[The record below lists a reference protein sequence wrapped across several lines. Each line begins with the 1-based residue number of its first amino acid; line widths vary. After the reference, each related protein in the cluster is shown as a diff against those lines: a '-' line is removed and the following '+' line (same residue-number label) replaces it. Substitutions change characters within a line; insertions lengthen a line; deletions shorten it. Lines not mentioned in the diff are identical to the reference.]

1 MRKPMKG
8 SEKTKSSGT
17 PKWDTGRLDTIR
29 EKFTNANLKMQET
42 LVERDSEISMV
53 LTALLCKEH
62 PLLVGPP
69 GTAKSM
75 LIDTLMDWFEADRDK
90 KFTILFNKFSVPEEV
105 FGPISVNGLKA
116 DVYQRITKGKLP
128 EAFFGFGDEIF
139 KANSAILNTLLRLL
153 NEGVFDNGEGWKP
166 VPLLMFLG
174 ASNEFPDAESGGREL
189 SALFDRFLF
198 RRVVHPIRTKAGR
211 ARLYWTNRFKVK
223 FDEIINVDE
232 VKYAQKFVPSIPWE
246 EDAQE
251 AFVAVI
257 EELNNKGIFPGDR
270 RLRKSV
276 NACRGYAFL
285 CGDEEVSV
293 DHIEI
298 CKETLWDD
306 HNNQPPLVYDVIV
319 AKANPSGMAVSSML
333 VKAEDI
339 INKKTP
345 ADAVPALQELQ
356 KDLKKLKEEPR
367 KAAAMAYLS
376 EQIEHLYMKITGK
389 SK

>member
-1 MRKPMKG
+1 MRKPVKG
-8 SEKTKSSGT
+8 SEKTTKSGT
-17 PKWDTGRLDTIR
+17 PKFDMDRIERIR
-29 EKFTNANLKMQET
+29 DCFTSARDKMQGV
-42 LVERDSEISMV
+42 LVERNDEIIMM

-62 PLLVGPP
+62 CLLVGHP
-69 GTAKSM
+69 GSAKSM
-75 LIDTLMDWFEADRDK
+75 LCDMMMDWLNSTK
-90 KFTILFNKFSVPEEV
+90 KFNILLSKFTTDVEV
-105 FGPISVNGLKA
+105 FGPISVKGLLK
-116 DVYQRITKGKLP
+116 DEYRRITTNRLP
-128 EAFFGFGDEIF
+128 EAELAFIDEVF
-139 KANSAILNTLLRLL
+139 KGSSAILNTMLKIL
-153 NEGVFDNGEGWKP
+153 NEGIYENGGPAYK
-166 VPLLMFLG
+166 VPLLQCIA

-189 SALFDRFLF
+189 AALFDRFFF
-198 RRVVHPIRTKAGR
+198 RRVVSPIRTKAGR
-211 ARLYWTNRFKVK
+211 ARLYWTQNFRCNFTSEETIEVE
-223 FDEIINVDE
+223 D
-232 VKYAQKFVPSIPWE
+232 VKYAQKFVPNIPWE

-257 EELNNKGIFPGDR
+257 EELNSKGIFPGDR

-306 HNNQPPLVYDVIV
+306 HNNQPSIVYDVIV
-319 AKANPSGMAVSSML
+319 SKANPSGMAVSSML

-376 EQIEHLYMKITGK
+376 EQIEALYIKITGRTK
-389 SK
+389 